1 MDYSPHYIF
10 SISCGGAESKGL
22 RTPTSGGRRIFW
34 PFLPR
39 SCRITFLIGPVT
51 ATGYLSVSR
60 SATSGLQEHNA
71 SVISNPILDNLMLER
86 VIIRT
91 HFVNISAMRF
101 HQKGRWQGPAD
112 CRRRP
117 LRGGSMRVCRLPP
130 LLHAL
135 SYPGAVS
142 QIIHPHTLILTK

>member
-1 MDYSPHYIF
+1 M
-10 SISCGGAESKGL
+10 
-22 RTPTSGGRRIFW
+22 
-34 PFLPR
+34 
-39 SCRITFLIGPVT
+39 
-51 ATGYLSVSR
+51 GYLSVSR

-101 HQKGRWQGPAD
+101 HQKGRWQGRAD

-117 LRGGSMRVCRLPP
+117 LRRGSMRYAVCP

-142 QIIHPHTLILTK
+142 QIIHPHTLILMK